1 MIRAAPALAL
11 APAFAFVFAL
21 GLTVCAGAAQADRAV
36 TGSVTYRDRMALPP
50 DAVLLVELVGAD
62 GSLLAE
68 ARLPA
73 EGRQVP
79 LPFALEVPEA
89 AAGSLRAG
97 LMLGAVPTWLGE
109 AVAVDGS
116 TGDLGEVVLARP
128 GPTGFPASYRCGE
141 RLIRVGAAE
150 GAVVVD
156 MRRGAW
162 LVMEPVPV
170 ASGARYERPGEKQ
183 TFFWDHGG
191 VARLALDGVNLP
203 ECRAALPPVDGLYR
217 AQGNEP
223 FWSVDVSE
231 GVMTLRR
238 MGMADAILPVTGHA
252 LTGEATLRVMASDS
266 AGAEGAVMERRPA
279 ICRDSMSG
287 MPYPETV
294 KVSLEG
300 ETLTGCGGA
309 SIDLLTGRTW
319 VVEDIAG
326 TAPIA
331 GSRLTM
337 EFAADGRVAGSG
349 GCNQWFSGYDWTG
362 EGVTIGQ
369 AGATMM
375 ACSEPIMA
383 QEQRFFAALARV
395 TGFDVDATGALVLLA
410 TEQPILTARAAAE
423 GSAP

>member
-1 MIRAAPALAL
+1 MIRAAFTLAL
-11 APAFAFVFAL
+11 L
-21 GLTVCAGAAQADRAV
+21 CLTVCAGAAQADRAV
-36 TGSVTYRDRMALPP
+36 TGSVIYRDRMALPP

-68 ARLPA
+68 VRLPA

-79 LPFALEVPEA
+79 LPFELEVPDD

-97 LMLGAVPTWLGE
+97 LMLGAVPTWLGA

-116 TGDLGEVVLARP
+116 TGDLGELVLARQ
-128 GPTGFPASYRCGE
+128 GPMDFPASYRCGD
-141 RLIRVGAAE
+141 RVIRVGAAE
-150 GAVVVD
+150 GAVVLD
-156 MRRGAW
+156 TRRGAW
-162 LVMEPVPV
+162 LVMEPVPA
-170 ASGARYERPGEKQ
+170 ASGARYERPGEAE
-183 TFFWDHGG
+183 TFFWDRGDVALVALSG
-191 VARLALDGVNLP
+191 VDLP
-203 ECRAALPPVDGLYR
+203 ECRAALPPVEGPYR

-223 FWSVDVSE
+223 FWSMDVSE
-231 GVMTLRR
+231 GVMILRR
-238 MGMADAILPVTGHA
+238 MGMADASLRVTERV
-252 LTGEATLRVMASDS
+252 LTGAGTLRVMAADATG
-266 AGAEGAVMERRPA
+266 AGRAVMERRPA

-294 KVSLEG
+294 KVSLGG

-331 GSRLTM
+331 ESRLTM
-337 EFAADGRVAGSG
+337 VFAPDGRVAGSG
-349 GCNQWFSGYDWTG
+349 GCNQWFSTYAWTG

-410 TEQPILTARAAAE
+410 TERPILTARAAAE